1 MLLTSPRGGD
11 MLPLFWEGVDGEGVE
26 LGGLLRP
33 GAMSFMCVL
42 SLEILTPAD
51 FSLEWS

>member
-1 MLLTSPRGGD
+1 MEG

-26 LGGLLRP
+26 LGGLLRLV
-33 GAMSFMCVL
+33 AMSFMCML
-42 SLEILTPAD
+42 SSDILTPAD